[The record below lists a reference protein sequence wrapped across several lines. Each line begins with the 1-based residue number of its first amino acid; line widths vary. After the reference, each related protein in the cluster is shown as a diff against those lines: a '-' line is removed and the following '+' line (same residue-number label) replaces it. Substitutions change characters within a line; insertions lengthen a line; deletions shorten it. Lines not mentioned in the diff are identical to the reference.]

1 MFFTNAKIL
10 ETLFIYLKLF
20 TMCQGVYITTLF
32 NLQNSIQGID
42 IVGIVIII
50 SLLLIWKL
58 KSKEMQNVPGTKWYN
73 NDLNPVLSGS

>member
-50 SLLLIWKL
+50 SFI
-58 KSKEMQNVPGTKWYN
+58 
-73 NDLNPVLSGS
+73 DLEIKIQRDAKCPRY